1 MQQISLLEGLAYH
14 YFFIYLKETFPM
26 TSLPIIAGIIA
37 SILHVISGPDH
48 LAAVTPIAIETK
60 RKVWRIGF
68 YWGAGHLLGMLI
80 IGMLFFVFKEV
91 IPVEAISAYSEQLVA
106 LVLIGIGL
114 WSLYKLFYKEKVH
127 HRPHI
132 HTDGEVYVHTHEEKH
147 HDSKHRSIFKKGN
160 ISSSFSIGILHG
172 LAGVAHF
179 LLLLPA
185 LGFATQF
192 ESIQYI
198 IGFAIGTVVAMTV
211 YTFILGGITKSSR
224 NNRSLLNGIRVTG
237 GVFALVVGVYWMYL
251 SL

>member
-1 MQQISLLEGLAYH
+1 
-14 YFFIYLKETFPM
+14 M
-26 TSLPIIAGIIA
+26 TSLPIIAGVIA
-37 SILHVISGPDH
+37 SMLHVISGPDH

-68 YWGAGHLLGMLI
+68 LWGAGHLLGMLI
-80 IGMLFFVFKEV
+80 IGILFFLFKEV
-91 IPVEAISAYSEQLVA
+91 IPVEAISEFSEQLVA

-114 WSLYKLFYKEKVH
+114 WSLYKLFYKEKIH

-132 HTDGEVYVHTHEEKH
+132 HADGDVYIHQHEEKH
-147 HDSKHRSIFKKGN
+147 LNNTHVKKSKKKHHV
-160 ISSSFSIGILHG
+160 SSFSIGVLHG

-192 ESIQYI
+192 ESVQYI

-211 YTFILGGITKSSR
+211 YTLILGGLTKSST
-224 NNRSLLNGIRVTG
+224 NNMTLLNGIRVTG
-237 GVFALVVGVYWMYL
+237 GVFALVVGIYWMYL